1 MDEADVA
8 ARTSHTLTTW
18 ELVSARSRC
27 HRLPQRA
34 HGQKDFSPD
43 GSAAQ
48 RDRLQRCME
57 EHWQLMGE
65 ERVERLGN
73 LVQTEWIA
81 EEEKVELK
89 SKPGKFWQ
97 TMGHMV
103 NGRQLLYPE
112 EALYLLECGSIE
124 LRVRGL
130 PLSIQEGHELAL
142 ATEGLSLHQYQ
153 VYAHL
158 KRLGYVVTRFRPENV
173 AARNERQPSEPAS
186 RGEKRR
192 TCGGEHAGA
201 DSKRERRDADD
212 DADAGAGAH
221 RHPRAE
227 EPAAGSSP
235 APAEGEQLA
244 ARAETPTPC
253 RGFGF
258 SPALP
263 PPPPASSPP
272 PPRSGSR
279 GAVDGGHSPR
289 PLLPLGL
296 RARAV
301 PERGSRRLPDEP
313 AGAARPPAAAGDRR
327 APGRRGPLGGTD
339 QSAQREESRLAPR
352 GAQPAPPLG
361 RGPRPGG
368 APLPRL
374 GRLQAAAAGATARPA
389 GATARGPRRA
399 ADQSGGGGGGAQHG
413 QGQACGYVHIHM
425 YFRARLVMNPLWEK
439 RAFFF
444 FTPFAVRSGHLDK
457 TRAHLKST
465 SRKGRLAQ
473 STGFGRLSRLL
484 LLLLFIVTA
493 VAAVVVVVVSPAEL
507 LQEISVVAPMHILEE
522 TSRLEEEEEGSE
534 VKDGR
539 GTSFTISYDVF
550 SADNTDFKKTRPGVP
565 LARICVCGFEE
576 PVPDLRALKLLAR
589 HGGGTGGT
597 GGGTGGGGSDDTVLV
612 FGVVDAGDV
621 SFFSFY
627 DFKLPTD
634 VLG

>member
-1 MDEADVA
+1 MDEEEEVVTP
-8 ARTSHTLTTW
+8 RTTHTLATW
-18 ELVSARSRC
+18 ELVAARSRC

-34 HGQKDFSPD
+34 HGQKDFTPD

-48 RDRLQRCME
+48 RDQLQRCME
-57 EHWQLMGE
+57 EHWQLLGE

-173 AARNERQPSEPAS
+173 PARNEQQPSEPAS
-186 RGEKRR
+186 RGEKQRKR
-192 TCGGEHAGA
+192 KCSGEHAEA
-201 DSKRERRDADD
+201 DSKRERCSADD
-212 DADAGAGAH
+212 DAATAAH
-221 RHPRAE
+221 RHSSPE
-227 EPAAGSSP
+227 EPDAGSSL
-235 APAEGEQLA
+235 APAEEEQPA
-244 ARAETPTPC
+244 APPC

-263 PPPPASSPP
+263 VSVSP
-272 PPRSGSR
+272 S
-279 GAVDGGHSPR
+279 AVDGRHRRVRSCRWDFAMAPFPNVAPDDCATSLRELPGHLVPPGTAGRRSDEGRWVGRINLHRERNHGWRYEEHNPHR
-289 PLLPLGL
+289 RWDVDRDPEARRCRDWGDFKRLL
-296 RARAV
+296 AR
-301 PERGSRRLPDEP
+301 RDGRR
-313 AGAARPPAAAGDRR
+313 GAAEWGQQPHGRTSRQDHVEPLTNPAAA
-327 APGRRGPLGGTD
+327 
-339 QSAQREESRLAPR
+339 
-352 GAQPAPPLG
+352 
-361 RGPRPGG
+361 
-368 APLPRL
+368 
-374 GRLQAAAAGATARPA
+374 
-389 GATARGPRRA
+389 
-399 ADQSGGGGGGAQHG
+399 
-413 QGQACGYVHIHM
+413 
-425 YFRARLVMNPLWEK
+425 
-439 RAFFF
+439 
-444 FTPFAVRSGHLDK
+444 RSH
-457 TRAHLKST
+457 
-465 SRKGRLAQ
+465 
-473 STGFGRLSRLL
+473 
-484 LLLLFIVTA
+484 
-493 VAAVVVVVVSPAEL
+493 AEL
-507 LQEISVVAPMHILEE
+507 LQEISVVAPMHILEG
-522 TSRLEEEEEGSE
+522 TSRLQQEEEEEGSE

-565 LARICVCGFEE
+565 LARICVCCFED

-589 HGGGTGGT
+589 RGGGGTSTTIGT
-597 GGGTGGGGSDDTVLV
+597 TSGTTSGTTIGTTIGTTTSGVGSDDTVLV

>member
-279 GAVDGGHSPR
+279 GAVDGGHSRGRYCRWDFGLARFPNVAR
-289 PLLPLGL
+289 DDCRTSLREPPGHLLPPGT
-296 RARAV
+296 
-301 PERGSRRLPDEP
+301 
-313 AGAARPPAAAGDRR
+313 AGRR
-327 APGRRGPLGGTD
+327 ADEGRWAGRINLRRERNHGWHHEEHNPHRRWDVDRDPEARHCRDWGDFKRLLLARRHGRRGP
-339 QSAQREESRLAPR
+339 PR
-352 GAQPAPPLG
+352 GDPVEPLTN
-361 RGPRPGG
+361 P
-368 APLPRL
+368 
-374 GRLQAAAAGATARPA
+374 AAAAAAR
-389 GATARGPRRA
+389 
-399 ADQSGGGGGGAQHG
+399 
-413 QGQACGYVHIHM
+413 
-425 YFRARLVMNPLWEK
+425 
-439 RAFFF
+439 
-444 FTPFAVRSGHLDK
+444 
-457 TRAHLKST
+457 ST
-465 SRKGRLAQ
+465 
-473 STGFGRLSRLL
+473 
-484 LLLLFIVTA
+484 
-493 VAAVVVVVVSPAEL
+493 AEL